1 MNSHRPN
8 VERFAVRQK
17 DLETEFDRLS
27 RLGKVFMTLHVYDS
41 TSLDFKAFDF
51 ILLFPRSLS
60 CPIGVII
67 AEERRRALEDTVH
80 LFEYMRE
87 SADLEQWINEQLQTA
102 MSEEYGDDY
111 EHFKVHLQH

>member
-1 MNSHRPN
+1 MKGDCS
-8 VERFAVRQK
+8 
-17 DLETEFDRLS
+17 DLYSKHTGDR
-27 RLGKVFMTLHVYDS
+27 RCTYNPVHPHDP
-41 TSLDFKAFDF
+41 
-51 ILLFPRSLS
+51 ILS
-60 CPIGVII
+60 CFA

-111 EHFKVHLQH
+111 EHFKV